1 MKMTLGFGG
10 KKSKHKVVLRHYFI
24 SMSKDVNF
32 LKEKPTHFLFFLSL
46 SHSSHGFAGGSQHGT
61 SIQALSSVSKI
72 VSWIA
77 VRNSCTD
84 FSCTDTD

>member
-32 LKEKPTHFLFFLSL
+32 LNEKPTHFLFFFLCHIHLMVLQVDLSMVQVYRL
-46 SHSSHGFAGGSQHGT
+46 CLQS
-61 SIQALSSVSKI
+61 LK
-72 VSWIA
+72 
-77 VRNSCTD
+77 
-84 FSCTDTD
+84 

>member
-24 SMSKDVNF
+24 SMSNDVNF
-32 LKEKPTHFLFFLSL
+32 LNEKPTHFLFFSL

-72 VSWIA
+72 VSKIS
-77 VRNSCTD
+77 VRNS
-84 FSCTDTD
+84 